1 MGRIKKAILAIAFL
15 QIIAFLYVN
24 QILNKNKPNESN
36 SRLFMYNQNTNKNM
50 DPKQYRVVMSNEW
63 ILNFNISL
71 YASIISY
78 EQDNSV
84 IQTESLAF
92 IYRDIEDLKYLQSH
106 LKCLFKWNGS
116 ELIFKEPYEIYE
128 INFKRMPR
136 GPKSIW
142 RIKCQLNLHEYE
154 ILDINN
160 VFITLIDYKYFDYHS
175 NLYKNSL
182 NEIIMF
188 HKPKLIEKLPQKKK
202 QVAHCLHKVID
213 LDKNRFNMLLNW
225 IYMQKEIGIAKIKLC
240 LFDINPVQQSTMK
253 EIFGDYIELVNHKT
267 KLTQICNWQLAKS
280 HQHANSRA
288 YKFLVENC
296 KKLAYI
302 HFQMKHYPTFQH
314 QQMICTQDCYSQ
326 YRNEFEY
333 VTNYDF
339 DELILPRMNGY
350 DKNRNLDIIVNTTEK
365 CSINDT
371 RLPSMNYNIYDFAN
385 YLFTKYGKHNAY
397 IKFRQV
403 VFFNDFKSLLKKI
416 QSNDITVINK
426 EMSSLRYTYK
436 GRSISYQI
444 KKDDQYYF
452 NSFNRI
458 EEYFSCLKKNHIDE
472 NDEILDNHFNNPYA
486 THLFFGREGKSI
498 FNTDLTESYDAHGAK
513 NTTYP
518 NSKYVLLPL
527 EIGFVNHFRS
537 NMNKYFSYV
546 KTYPFSFIKID
557 VDYYQFLINCLN
569 QEQFKNMT
577 KIVSKYFKN

>member
-1 MGRIKKAILAIAFL
+1 MGRIKKAILTIAFL
-15 QIIAFLYVN
+15 QILTFLYVN
-24 QILNKNKPNESN
+24 QILNKNKANDSIGRFFA
-36 SRLFMYNQNTNKNM
+36 SSNQNN
-50 DPKQYRVVMSNEW
+50 DPRQYKVVMSNEW

-71 YASIISY
+71 YSSIIYY

-92 IYRDIEDLKYLQSH
+92 INRDIEDIKYLRSH

-116 ELIFKEPYEIYE
+116 DLIFEEPIEIYE

-160 VFITLIDYKYFDYHS
+160 FYITLIDYKYFDYHS
-175 NLYKNSL
+175 NLYKNNL
-182 NEIIMF
+182 NEIIIF
-188 HKPKLIEKLPQKKK
+188 QKPRLVNKLKQKKK

-213 LDKNRFNMLLNW
+213 LDKNRFNMLMNW

-240 LFDINPVQQSTMK
+240 LFDINSNQQSTMK
-253 EIFGDYIELVNHKT
+253 YVFGDYIEIVNHKT
-267 KLTQICNWQLAKS
+267 KITQICNWQMAKA
-280 HQHANSRA
+280 HQHTNSRT
-288 YKFLVENC
+288 YKFILDNC

-314 QQMICTQDCYSQ
+314 QQMICTQDCYAE
-326 YRNEFEY
+326 YRNEYEY

-350 DKNRNLDIIVNTTEK
+350 NTEQNLKIIVNTTDQ
-365 CSINDT
+365 CSTNDT
-371 RLPSMNYNIYDFAN
+371 RLPSMKYNIYDLAT
-385 YLFTKYGKHNAY
+385 YLFSKYGKHNAY
-397 IKFRQV
+397 VKFRQV
-403 VFFNDFKSLLKKI
+403 VFFNDFKTLLRKI
-416 QSNDITVINK
+416 KLNETSEINDGTL
-426 EMSSLRYTYK
+426 SLRYSYK

-444 KKDDQYYF
+444 KKDDDYYF
-452 NSFNRI
+452 KSFNRI
-458 EEYFSCLKKNHIDE
+458 EEYFTCLKKSHIDE
-472 NDEILDNHFNNPYA
+472 NDQILDNHFNNPYA

-518 NSKYVLLPL
+518 NAKHVLIPL
-527 EIGFVNHFRS
+527 EIGYVNHFRS
-537 NMNKYFSYV
+537 NMNKYFSHV
-546 KTYPFSFIKID
+546 KTYPFNFIKID
-557 VDYYQFLINCLN
+557 VEYYHFLINCLN
-569 QEQFKNMT
+569 QPQFKNMT
-577 KIVSKYFKN
+577 KIVAKKFQL